1 MEYIIN
7 GAGAKVYK
15 DIDKI
20 QHLEIPN
27 LKSAS
32 EVGCVYKVLSAGFIE
47 MNPLVTIENE
57 KGEPEVRLLP
67 NDLTGWVLTT
77 MDLKKRGIS
86 LLPEKVEFGN
96 INGVSYAEIN

>member
-1 MEYIIN
+1 MDYIIN

-15 DIDKI
+15 DPKKI
-20 QHLEIPN
+20 KQLEIPF
-27 LKSAS
+27 LKSTS
-32 EVGCVYKVLSAGFIE
+32 EDGSIYNVLSAGFIE
-47 MNPLVTIENE
+47 TYPLVTIENE